1 MEFGLLWMRMADGEG
16 ILMAIPGHNGRGMV
30 RCRGGCI

>member
-1 MEFGLLWMRMADGEG
+1 MEFGLLWMADGEG
-16 ILMAIPGHNGRGMV
+16 ILMAIPGHNGRAMV